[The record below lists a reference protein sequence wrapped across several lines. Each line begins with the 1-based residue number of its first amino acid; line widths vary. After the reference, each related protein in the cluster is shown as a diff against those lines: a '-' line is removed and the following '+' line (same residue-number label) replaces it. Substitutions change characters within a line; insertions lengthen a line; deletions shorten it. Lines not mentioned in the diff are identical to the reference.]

1 MSEAHSGIHP
11 LAPHHIPGYIT
22 HADGSDML
30 FTVVTVCLVIG
41 MVLIGVAYFKLHSL
55 PEHLGDKYNSTQ
67 LQLISVLT
75 VLALFTHNNA
85 FWVLAL
91 LIAVVRL
98 PDFVTPLQTMAD
110 SLRKLSE
117 DMEHIKAKTEGVS
130 RQRGEAQ
137 ENVPENLKEEVN
149 VAASAEADKGG
160 PDNA

>member
-1 MSEAHSGIHP
+1 MSDMHSGAHP

-22 HADGSDML
+22 RADGGDPL
-30 FTVVTVCLVIG
+30 FTGVAVGLVIC

-98 PDFVTPLQTMAD
+98 PDFITPLKSMAD
-110 SLRKLSE
+110 SLDKISE
-117 DMEHIKAKTEGVS
+117 DMEHIKAKTEPVNRQSSERQEDVSGNLQDEVGEVSSGV
-130 RQRGEAQ
+130 E
-137 ENVPENLKEEVN
+137 
-149 VAASAEADKGG
+149 DKGG
-160 PDNA
+160 PSNA